1 MLTVSSTQI
10 YQSWQFEDSFF
21 FSFTGVKCIHFYFPK
36 RFGKITVPL
45 FWNRKSLTWRR
56 NTLQASVPL
65 QAVCGTATTRKDR
78 LSVHITPPLLGK
90 MKELQTALGFIDVNH
105 RHICRS
111 AVFGFTDQKKKKNG
125 IGPFK
130 VKDTHSLKHIKHGY
144 FKIYAQQCLKY
155 KIKINITMLQ
165 EEKNLLKMNGGA
177 CEAG

>member
-1 MLTVSSTQI
+1 MPNFQYLSYIVVSDKLMLSYIAAIKENRVCLAIKQCFGKNPIALSFYAYCLLDTNLSKLTIWSQ
-10 YQSWQFEDSFF
+10 FF

-45 FWNRKSLTWRR
+45 FWNRKSLTRRR

-90 MKELQTALGFIDVNH
+90 MKELQTALGFINVKH

-111 AVFGFTDQKKKKNG
+111 AVFGFTDKKKNWV
-125 IGPFK
+125 GPFK
-130 VKDTHSLKHIKHGY
+130 L
-144 FKIYAQQCLKY
+144 
-155 KIKINITMLQ
+155 
-165 EEKNLLKMNGGA
+165 
-177 CEAG
+177 